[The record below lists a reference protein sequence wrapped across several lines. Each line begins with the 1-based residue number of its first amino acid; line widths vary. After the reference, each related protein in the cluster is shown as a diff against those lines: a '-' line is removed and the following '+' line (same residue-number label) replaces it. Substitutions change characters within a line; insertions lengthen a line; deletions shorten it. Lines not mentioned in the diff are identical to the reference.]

1 MVYFNRIALIL
12 NEQNNLN
19 MKKHLLTAFAV
30 IGIAAGANAQV
41 FPNGAMENWQTL
53 NIDQPNN
60 WTTSNNE
67 WKLVNGQFT
76 ATKSS
81 DSRSGFAIKLETR
94 VSIDGDTAFA
104 YFANTEGDPT
114 AGEGGQPFSQM
125 PQTMTGYY
133 KSNIAPG
140 DSAIM
145 LVLFKKNG
153 AVISESVFKFTGT
166 HSTYTAFSFPIQNL
180 SVSPDSVIIAAASS
194 NVLDEVGVTPGSWIM
209 FDDLALA
216 GSGITQT
223 INNGNFDSWTTTTF
237 YDLNDWNLMGE
248 LMSRTS
254 GYKGNYGVELETFDY
269 EDGYIGQTM
278 LSNFKYDNNS
288 GDPMGGLP
296 YTRALDTLVF
306 WYKYNAAA
314 ADDSAAV
321 YVTISGSGSPVG
333 GGLKLLGAASSYT
346 KVEVPLQSFNTPDTL
361 RVMFSSSHNQGGPLT
376 VAGSK
381 LTIDEV
387 QLASTPLNTGLKNI
401 FKNSANIGLYPNPA
415 NTVAV
420 IQTNNAGVISYAL
433 NDITGKVILTGEG
446 NEINLSSLNNG
457 IYFVTIKSGAE
468 VIGIKKLIKE

>member
-1 MVYFNRIALIL
+1 
-12 NEQNNLN
+12 
-19 MKKHLLTAFAV
+19 MKKHLLTALAV
-30 IGIAAGANAQV
+30 LGAAAAVNAQV

-53 NIDQPNN
+53 NIDEPNN

-67 WKLVNGQFT
+67 WRLVNGQFT

-94 VSIDGDTAFA
+94 VSAQGDTAFA
-104 YFANTEGDPT
+104 YFANSYGDPT
-114 AGEGGQPFSQM
+114 VGEGGQPFSQVA
-125 PQTMTGYY
+125 QNMTGYF
-133 KSNIAPG
+133 KSNILAG

-145 LVLFKKNG
+145 LVVFKKNG
-153 AVISESVFKFTGT
+153 AVVSQTVYKFTGVYN
-166 HSTYTAFSFPIQNL
+166 TYTAFSFPIQNL
-180 SVSPDSVIIAAASS
+180 SVTPDSVVIAAASS
-194 NVLDEVGVTPGSWIM
+194 NAIDQVGVTPGSWIM
-209 FDDLALA
+209 FDDLALT
-216 GSGITQT
+216 GTGVTQT
-223 INNGNFDSWTTTTF
+223 ITNGNFDSWNTTTL
-237 YDLNDWNLMGE
+237 YSLNDWNVMGE
-248 LMSRTS
+248 TVNRTT
-254 GYKGNYGVELETFDY
+254 GYKGAYGAELETIEY
-269 EDGYIGQTM
+269 EDGYIGQTI
-278 LSNFKYDNNS
+278 LGNFDYDNNT

-296 YTRALDTLVF
+296 YTRTLDTLVF

-321 YVTISGSGSPVG
+321 YVTISGGGSPVG

-415 NTVAV
+415 NNIAV
-420 IQTNNAGVISYAL
+420 IQTNNAGKISYAL
-433 NDITGKVILTGEG
+433 NDVTGKVILNGEG
-446 NEINLSSLNNG
+446 NEIDLSNLNNG